1 MQDKPVILSVR
12 PLAQSRLFRIE
23 ELHLRFSNGEER
35 DYERLVGASGGA
47 VLVVPVAGDEL
58 LLVREYAAG
67 TERYELGFPKG
78 RIDPGETP
86 ETTANRELQEEV
98 GMAAGHIETLRTVT
112 VAPGYFGHQTHLMLA
127 RELRP
132 SRLEGDEPEAI
143 EIVRW
148 PVAGAATLLER
159 EDFTEARSIA
169 ALFLALQRLG
179 YPLPSGDLA
188 HVE

>member
-35 DYERLVGASGGA
+35 RYERLAGVAGA

-86 ETTANRELQEEV
+86 EATANRELQEEI
-98 GMAAGHIETLRTVT
+98 GMAAERIERLRTVT
-112 VAPGYFGHQTHLMLA
+112 VAPGYFGHRTHLMLA
-127 RELRP
+127 RGLRP
-132 SRLEGDEPEAI
+132 SRLDGDEPEAI
-143 EIVRW
+143 ELVRW
-148 PVAGAATLLER
+148 PVAAAGALLER
-159 EDFTEARSIA
+159 DDFTEARSIA
-169 ALFLALQRLG
+169 ALFLALRRLG
-179 YPLPSGDLA
+179 IPMSTGDLA